1 MKCSVEA
8 SRMNIL
14 ALVALTAATILTPS
28 AAVDLTHVLS
38 DIDEAEAISQATRSV
53 SDEPERDINAC
64 SCSSNNMKVLVTS
77 MGGTSWRHNRT

>member
-38 DIDEAEAISQATRSV
+38 DIDEAEATRSV

>member
-38 DIDEAEAISQATRSV
+38 DIDEAEAIRSV